1 MREFA
6 MNKKKLSNRDL
17 KLKSLN
23 EKSRKL
29 PILYL
34 KLPKKLKNK
43 QISLKKAMLKT
54 KRALMKD
61 QL

>member
-6 MNKKKLSNRDL
+6 VNKKKLSYRDL
-17 KLKSLN
+17 KLKILN

-29 PILYL
+29 LILFL
-34 KLPKKLKNK
+34 KFASKMKNK